1 VDEVA
6 EVIEKMYNT
15 PKEVRKAN
23 GLVGREAFIADMGL
37 THTNMCQQLE
47 NGIESVFE
55 NWKPRERFEVFKI
68 K

>member
-1 VDEVA
+1 
-6 EVIEKMYNT
+6 MYNT

-23 GLVGREAFIADMGL
+23 ALVGREAFIGEMGL